1 MIRKYEVLEKIGRS
15 GVVGIIRVDD
25 IEYGL
30 MAAEAIFEGGIPV
43 IEVSMTYRG
52 AHEIMAEMTKRLR
65 PKGLLLGAGTV
76 SDPETARMCM
86 FAGAEFIFAHCFNPE
101 VARTCN
107 RYGIPY
113 IPGVGTVSEIMSAL
127 ESGVDVVKA
136 FPGEVLGPKFV
147 KAVRGPLPDAKIL
160 AVGGVSDVNL
170 KDWFDAGV
178 FGVGLGS
185 ALTKPGGKTGTAEEI
200 CAASRATVEII
211 AFPRSGRRLD
221 KEMKN

>member
-1 MIRKYEVLEKIGRS
+1 MIHKYEVLEKIGHN
-15 GVVGIIRVDD
+15 GVVGIIRATDA
-25 IEYGL
+25 EYGL
-30 MAAEAIFEGGIPV
+30 MAAEAIFEGGISV

-76 SDPETARMCM
+76 SDTETARTCI
-86 FAGAEFIFAHCFNPE
+86 FSGAEFIFAHCFNPE
-101 VARTCN
+101 VARICN
-107 RYGIPY
+107 RYSVPY
-113 IPGVGTVSEIMSAL
+113 IPGVGTVTEIMSAL

-136 FPGEVLGPKFV
+136 FPGEVLGPRFV

-160 AVGGVSDVNL
+160 AVGGVSDANL

-185 ALTKPGGKTGTAEEI
+185 ALTKPDGKTGTAETI
-200 CAASRATVEII
+200 YAASRAAVEKITFI
-211 AFPRSGRRLD
+211 RNGRQ
-221 KEMKN
+221 